1 MSPNDP
7 QDEPKK
13 KRADSEKEIK
23 RNRFLSM
30 LGFFRR
36 GKKKKEEAPVEEPK
50 QSPETEQQAAEPQAK
65 VDATK
70 ESPEQAVPSSNS
82 IPDIEDGP
90 SDEQFK
96 APPKT
101 ADEERREAILA
112 SMNATVQALDSST
125 DEASNE
131 NASVEPAEEET
142 EISEAPSAKIEN
154 SERTDNEEEL
164 EEELDTAT
172 TTVSAEPESKLE
184 KELEAQQTSVV
195 TPQEEG
201 VEESSEEPTPSA
213 NPELLE
219 AVTSTVE
226 AAREDDLAT
235 SLEASDSEE
244 SSSPEQATEIL
255 EAVNSGFEAH
265 VVASLESRFESPGGD
280 SEESEDLEEGAEDL
294 PEVSEGSEETLSED
308 EDSEAEAASEDE
320 AEEET
325 EEESQEKEEVH
336 APDIMAHLDEL
347 PRSYQSNRARLIMVD
362 PERLFL
368 HWNFNAAED
377 QALVMQFRQ
386 HFLGQPHVLEMV
398 PLGPQN
404 VGTYYFVTQPGAF
417 YDALFGVVNQ
427 GRFQELFRSN
437 LVETPPVRPRYSEVA
452 VWKVRETVPAPAA
465 EEPSVE
471 PIVSVWRD
479 PEPEESEL
487 VAASV
492 AEPKTVETIAHST
505 PAAPPPPRP
514 QAPAPQAA
522 PAPAF
527 IETPEPSPQVQ
538 WVDVDY
544 EPPHLSTTSDRDP
557 VNALS
562 SAGEDLA
569 GPSFSGPSVSE
580 EELPLQG
587 FAAPPKSVVHDEL
600 QLPSV
605 RWIGASEFI
614 LVGKPGSLIPPF
626 PDSQW
631 SSWNVHVSA
640 SEPVR
645 RSS

>member
-50 QSPETEQQAAEPQAK
+50 QSPE
-65 VDATK
+65 ATAQN
-70 ESPEQAVPSSNS
+70 EQAEAESKSAEAPQHDEPNVVEQVSKVEDVP
-82 IPDIEDGP
+82 EVEEGP
-90 SDEQFK
+90 SDEQFE
-96 APPKT
+96 APSKT
-101 ADEERREAILA
+101 PDEERREAILA
-112 SMNATVQALDSST
+112 SMNATVQALDSAT
-125 DEASNE
+125 EEAAVE
-131 NASVEPAEEET
+131 TASAEPAQEEP
-142 EISEAPSAKIEN
+142 EIAEAPSAKIES
-154 SERTDNEEEL
+154 SESTDDVEEL
-164 EEELDTAT
+164 EKEVDTAT
-172 TTVSAEPESKLE
+172 AEASVEPESKPE
-184 KELEAQQTSVV
+184 RELEAPETAEDTTQKTQV
-195 TPQEEG
+195 
-201 VEESSEEPTPSA
+201 
-213 NPELLE
+213 ELLE

-235 SLEASDSEE
+235 SSEASEPEDSVT
-244 SSSPEQATEIL
+244 PEAALEIL
-255 EAVNSGFEAH
+255 EAVNSSFEANMAVSH
-265 VVASLESRFESPGGD
+265 SSGD
-280 SEESEDLEEGAEDL
+280 APSEDSDEAKALEEEEAEEL
-294 PEVSEGSEETLSED
+294 PEEREDSKEDSAEEEEKETNAENED
-308 EDSEAEAASEDE
+308 ETDEDVT
-320 AEEET
+320 EEET
-325 EEESQEKEEVH
+325 EEDSESKEEVH

-347 PRSYQSNRARLIMVD
+347 PRSYRSNRARLIMVD

-386 HFLGQPHVLEMV
+386 HFLGQPQVLEVV
-398 PLGPQN
+398 PLGAQN

-417 YDALFGVVNQ
+417 YDALFGVVSQ
-427 GRFQELFRSN
+427 GRFHELFRSN

-465 EEPSVE
+465 EELSEE
-471 PIVSVWRD
+471 PVVSVWRD
-479 PEPEESEL
+479 PVPEETEL
-487 VAASV
+487 VAATIT
-492 AEPKTVETIAHST
+492 EPKTVETVTYS
-505 PAAPPPPRP
+505 APPPIPAPRP
-514 QAPAPQAA
+514 QAPAPRAA

-527 IETPEPSPQVQ
+527 VETPEPSPQVQ
-538 WVDVDY
+538 WVDIDY
-544 EPPHLSTTSDRDP
+544 EPPHLIATRVQEPANAFSSTAR
-557 VNALS
+557 
-562 SAGEDLA
+562 EFA
-569 GPSFSGPSVSE
+569 GPSFSDPTVSE

-587 FAAPPKSVVHDEL
+587 FAAPPRSVVHDEL

-626 PDSQW
+626 PDSQG